1 MMDQFNTT
9 SVIQYEGSLTQP
21 PCSEGVDW
29 NILTKVEPIS
39 DYQLEF
45 FTNKWIFSP
54 VGQQGNNRVVQP
66 INDRKIYYKGYGMDG
81 SLGSYETET
90 SLESY
95 ETIDN
100 PVESDSSTSNAV
112 TLAAS
117 ALALIALLSF

>member
-9 SVIQYEGSLTQP
+9 SVVQYEGSITQP

-29 NILTKVEPIS
+29 NILTKIEPIS

-81 SLGSYETET
+81 SLGSYA
-90 SLESY
+90 
-95 ETIDN
+95 TIDN
-100 PVESDSSTSNAV
+100 PVESDSSTSSTSYAV
-112 TLAAS
+112 TLAA
-117 ALALIALLSF
+117 

>member
-9 SVIQYEGSLTQP
+9 SVVQYEGSITQP

-45 FTNKWIFSP
+45 LTNKRFFSP

-66 INDRKIYYKGYGMDG
+66 TNDRKIYYKGFGMDG
-81 SLGSYETET
+81 SLGSYA
-90 SLESY
+90 
-95 ETIDN
+95 TIDN
-100 PVESDSSTSNAV
+100 PVEAESSTSNAV
-112 TLAAS
+112 SLAAS
-117 ALALIALLSF
+117 ALAVVALLSF